1 MLSKSLIGDLQ
12 FLKPRNPPGYSV
24 SKPQVLQSS
33 LIKVDKEEQDSPSLE
48 AEPELLIESHKSP
61 IPYPPIVEDKKYLSV
76 TEIALQL
83 ADETKKE
90 GMGM

>member
-12 FLKPRNPPGYSV
+12 FLKPRNQPSSSL

-48 AEPELLIESHKSP
+48 AENELLIESHKSP
-61 IPYPPIVEDKKYLSV
+61 NPDPPIVADNKYLSV
-76 TEIALQL
+76 TEIALQPT
-83 ADETKKE
+83 D
-90 GMGM
+90 